1 MNKNTKKPPQGI
13 AIEVSK
19 RGILNRVIHDTFG
32 LFPEK
37 PSTSPTFADCL
48 ETDSIAKGY
57 KLIDSVNKNGVAYGR
72 KMHISNEGSS
82 MLFNFSGV
90 KMDDKNLIIGIPDP
104 EDREQFLNGLMEMN
118 NEQINKLRSLMKKN
132 KRKVPQSS
140 EEEWNL
146 YDEMSGVNNES
157 ANMQRKL
164 TKKTAELERT
174 NELKNQMLGMAA
186 HDLRNPLNVIQ
197 NYAIFLLEDH
207 QEAPFLTEEQ
217 EQLVKEIKA
226 SSKHMVNIIEDM
238 LDISTFESGSLSL
251 EMEEHDLVQLIE
263 RVVTLNGSAANKK
276 NIKISLE
283 LPESSVVK
291 KIDYHKFQQVLDNL
305 LSNAIKFSHS
315 DTEVRVG
322 IQKASKSDKVTI
334 VVRDQGQGIPEDEIE
349 KLFQPFSQLSVV
361 PTGGEKNTGLG
372 LAIVDKIVKAHGGQI
387 EVESEPGRGSTFYI
401 ELP

>member
-1 MNKNTKKPPQGI
+1 MSKNTKKSPQGI
-13 AIEVSK
+13 ALEVSN

-37 PSTSPTFADCL
+37 PSASTTFADCL

-57 KLIDSVNKNGVAYGR
+57 KLIDSVNKNGVAYGWEL
-72 KMHISNEGSS
+72 HICDEGSS
-82 MLFNFSGV
+82 TLFNFSGV
-90 KMDDKNLIIGIPDP
+90 KMDDMNLIIGIPDP

-118 NEQINKLRSLMKKN
+118 NEQINKLRSLMKN
-132 KRKVPQSS
+132 KRAVPQSS

-146 YDEMSGVNNES
+146 YDEMSGLNNEL

-186 HDLRNPLNVIQ
+186 HDLRNPLNLIQ
-197 NYAIFLLEDH
+197 NYAVFLLEDH
-207 QEAPFLTEEQ
+207 HETPFLSEEQ

-251 EMEEHDLVQLIE
+251 EMEEHDLIQLIE
-263 RVVTLNGSAANKK
+263 RVVTLNGSAAAKK

-291 KIDYHKFQQVLDNL
+291 EIDYHKFQQVLDNL

-349 KLFQPFSQLSVV
+349 KLFQPFSQLSAV
-361 PTGGEKNTGLG
+361 PTGGEKSTGLG
-372 LAIVDKIVKAHGGQI
+372 LAIADKIVRAHGGHI
-387 EVESEPGRGSTFYI
+387 EVESEPGTGSTFCI